1 MKKVSKGVVVTDE
14 DGCPPWCGLCAY

>member
-1 MKKVSKGVVVTDE
+1 MKKVSKGVVMTDE